1 MTIVTQ
7 ENDLINYDAI
17 KLVSIYTGTFSDDGE
32 EEKEV
37 YTLLAFDNN
46 CEVGSDLDEAVESA
60 IQLGA
65 FTDLQKCNEVL
76 KGLIGSIVD
85 GKPLFR
91 VPQPDGSLT

>member
-37 YTLLAFDNN
+37 YTLLAFDFN
-46 CEVGSDLDEAVESA
+46 CEVGPDPDDAVDSA

-65 FTDLQKCNEVL
+65 FTDMQKCNEVL
-76 KGLIGSIVD
+76 NGLISSIVE
-85 GKPLFR
+85 GKNLFR

>member
-17 KLVSIYTGTFSDDGE
+17 KLVSIYTGTYSDDE
-32 EEKEV
+32 VEEKEV
-37 YTLLAFDNN
+37 YTLLAFDLN
-46 CEVGSDLDEAVESA
+46 CEIGADIDDAVDSA

-65 FTDLQKCNEVL
+65 FTDLQKCNDVL
-76 KGLIGSIVD
+76 KGLISSIVD
-85 GKPLFR
+85 GKPVFR